1 MAETYLDFVW
11 DETKGGWVPFSQS
24 AISIARNQVFPR
36 EIINIANATR
46 ISQFGLEVLRVPA
59 TNWEKEGGAAQFTAI
74 APISPSEEPK
84 AKLKIEDVVLFIPSA
99 AAAYERWRTSE
110 TPLQIGTPGKPGKP
124 GLISSEGVQAKGI
137 AQNVKNFVKGIF
149 TTNAVTVDID
159 APLPGDPGYQP
170 VTGLAT
176 TGRTETG
183 GPQLATS
190 APSPMQDLLGGAR
203 VREPQPRGIPLR
215 TPPAGPL
222 TMPYASISPEDED
235 EVGLF
240 TINGKVGQLLLPSQ
254 TGSSSEAVDANQFKN
269 VTLYNLPSDK
279 IKEYQKKYKVAQTG
293 RMDSA
298 LATKIFNDA
307 LSISA
312 DNYNRAN
319 PLVQDKTQV
328 SWEDAI
334 LNPQF
339 GGEAAGSG
347 GVSVTTKQLQ
357 AAKDAIAISATQLG
371 VMLDDKALNSLA
383 NAYARGDV
391 NSTVLPYEIVRQG
404 TIDYTKGQ
412 AAETV
417 ANLRKTASA
426 YGVEYN
432 EDWYKT
438 SVANI
443 LSGKAA
449 QDTYD
454 AQIKEISKSRYP
466 SLAEQIDAGYTVQSI
481 ASPYI
486 NAMSQILELNPETIN
501 VNDPMIQRSLVYIGP
516 DGKPSQKPIWQMEQ
530 DLRKDERW
538 RYTKNA
544 ERELM
549 GTGIKLLRDFGLV
562 S

>member
-1 MAETYLDFVW
+1 MATYDLQFIWNPVTGYW
-11 DETKGGWVPFSQS
+11 EPASNEAKK
-24 AISIARNQVFPR
+24 
-36 EIINIANATR
+36 
-46 ISQFGLEVLRVPA
+46 QFGINNKVLTEQVKSLPEAEVFFQGKNVYLRIPSNIVSNLGEYTQNANPDA
-59 TNWEKEGGAAQFTAI
+59 VSQEIPLLLNQPDVMTYADTLKGAANRVG
-74 APISPSEEPK
+74 
-84 AKLKIEDVVLFIPSA
+84 KIL
-99 AAAYERWRTSE
+99 AAYTDFTQRVGTGPLVQPGTSLIE
-110 TPLQIGTPGKPGKP
+110 TTGVRQGKP
-124 GLISSEGVQAKGI
+124 GLAEIVTNWIKENKTKPVGDQDTLPRVETVTPSE
-137 AQNVKNFVKGIF
+137 
-149 TTNAVTVDID
+149 
-159 APLPGDPGYQP
+159 
-170 VTGLAT
+170 T
-176 TGRTETG
+176 TGVTPTT
-183 GPQLATS
+183 PPT
-190 APSPMQDLLGGAR
+190 PMQDLLGGGR
-203 VREPQPRGIPLR
+203 PTEPVGRGVPLKEV
-215 TPPAGPL
+215 TSPL
-222 TMPYASISPEDED
+222 TVPYGSLTPSEEDSES
-235 EVGLF
+235 GLF
-240 TINGKVGQLLLPSQ
+240 ETNGQLSLLLPDA
-254 TGSSSEAVDANQFKN
+254 TGRSSSLVSLNQFK
-269 VTLYNLPSDK
+269 VDLLNLPSDK
-279 IKEYQKKYKVAQTG
+279 VIEYQKAFGLKQTG
-293 RMDSA
+293 RMDNA
-298 LATKIFNDA
+298 LQVKILDRA
-307 LSISA
+307 KTASLE
-312 DNYNRAN
+312 NYNRAN
-319 PLVQDKTQV
+319 PLVQDNTQI

-334 LNPQF
+334 INPQF
-339 GGEAAGSG
+339 GGGAAGD
-347 GVSVTTKQLQ
+347 GVSVTAKQLK
-357 AAKDAIAISATQLG
+357 AAKDAIEISATELG
-371 VMLDDKALNSLA
+371 VMLDEKALNSLA
-383 NAYARGDV
+383 SAYARGDV
-391 NSTVLPYEIVRQG
+391 NATVLPYEIVRQG

-454 AQIKEISKSRYP
+454 AQIKEIAKSRYP

-486 NAMSQILELNPETIN
+486 NSMSQILELNPETIS